1 MHNFKELKVWQNA
14 RKLTKEIYII
24 TSGFPPE
31 EKFGLISQMRSCAV
45 SITSNIA
52 EGSGRG
58 TDKDFSHFLGMS
70 LGSSC
75 ELETQVIVSFDLE
88 FLAIEQYEDLV
99 GKISEIQKM
108 LVGLQNRLKS

>member
-1 MHNFKELKVWQNA
+1 MHNLKELKVWQNA
-14 RKLTKEIYII
+14 RKLTKEIYIV
-24 TSGFPPE
+24 TSKFPQE
-31 EKFGLISQMRSCAV
+31 ERFGLISQMRSCAV

-75 ELETQVIVSFDLE
+75 ELETQVIISCDLE
-88 FLAIEQYEDLV
+88 FVTLEQHDELIEKVL
-99 GKISEIQKM
+99 EIQRM
-108 LVGLQNRLKS
+108 LVGLKNRLK

>member
-14 RKLTKEIYII
+14 RKLTKEIYVV
-24 TSGFPPE
+24 TSKFPPE
-31 EKFGLISQMRSCAV
+31 ERFGLIAQMRSCAV

-52 EGSGRG
+52 EGSGRS

-75 ELETQVIVSFDLE
+75 ELETQVIISSDLD
-88 FLAIEQYEDLV
+88 FITIEQYNDL
-99 GKISEIQKM
+99 IDRILEIQRM
-108 LVGLQNRLKS
+108 LVGLKNRLK

>member
-14 RKLTKEIYII
+14 RNLTKEIYIV
-24 TSGFPPE
+24 TSKYPPE
-31 EKFGLISQMRSCAV
+31 ERFGLISQMRSCAV

-75 ELETQVIVSFDLE
+75 ELEIQVIISFDLE
-88 FLAIEQYEDLV
+88 FITLKQYDDLIDKV
-99 GKISEIQKM
+99 LEIQRM
-108 LVGLQNRLKS
+108 LVGLKNRLK